1 MPQDISS
8 RPQSNPRTAA
18 ELNSIV
24 EKKLLSYATLASAT
38 GVGILALVQPLEAK
52 VVYTATHQ
60 TIAPNSTLE
69 LDLNGDGINDFRFQ
83 NRFSGPGFSGTG
95 IRKTFSTQ
103 TGAALIAYPA
113 DNSNHIWGNSQFGV
127 SVLPAGVMVGSKG
140 KFVGNHSVMGGA
152 SEIDG
157 GSPRYDG
164 PWAPPGGNEKNR
176 YVGLKFVING
186 QVHFGWARLS
196 VQIRPARNGGAQAVL
211 TGYAYETVANKPL
224 ETGKTSGA
232 DAASAQTAT
241 LGQLAL
247 GAEGQIAIRREKDA
261 VN

>member
-1 MPQDISS
+1 MPQHVSS
-8 RPQSNPRTAA
+8 RPQSNPRAVA
-18 ELNSIV
+18 ELNPIV
-24 EKKLLSYATLASAT
+24 EKKLLSYATLASAA
-38 GVGILALVQPLEAK
+38 GVGILALARPMEAK
-52 VVYTATHQ
+52 IVYTATHQ

-83 NRFSGPGFSGTG
+83 NRFSGPGL
-95 IRKTFSTQ
+95 RKTFSTQ

-127 SVLPAGVMVGSKG
+127 SVLPAGVIVGSRG
-140 KFVGNHSVMGGA
+140 KFVGNHSLMGAA
-152 SEIDG
+152 SEVDG

-211 TGYAYETVANKPL
+211 TGYAYETVANKAL

-247 GAEGQIAIRREKDA
+247 GAEGLVAFRREKEA